1 VDGSGLYLTSDNAVM
16 LTLDYGQS
24 SSPATTHSQSGL
36 SAQLTLRADIKGNDI
51 LAGDFNVFGT
61 LNDVTGQTTAEL
73 VSGTIQAMDVTR
85 DGDIFHFMFVGESV
99 TGDLAF
105 HYRNIGLYTSVAGI
119 DDEDWASDFVSS
131 ASVMNIMG
139 VSPIGLN
146 PPNSPANGVNA
157 NPAPAPLLL
166 MLGGLLPLLMRRRA
180 RR

>member
-1 VDGSGLYLTSDNAVM
+1 
-16 LTLDYGQS
+16 
-24 SSPATTHSQSGL
+24 
-36 SAQLTLRADIKGNDI
+36 
-51 LAGDFNVFGT
+51 
-61 LNDVTGQTTAEL
+61 LNDASGQTTSEL

-85 DGDIFHFMFVGESV
+85 SGDIFHFMFVGESV

-146 PPNSPANGVNA
+146 PPSSPENGVNA